1 MGQNDSKDNKEA
13 PPTSVK
19 DEEAISPNTTK
30 GTSETPSVLKSITVS
45 DSEEIFNEYQKYT
58 KSKIKETEEMDKIT
72 TVTISKTVNIEPELE
87 ALDKLPRFTP
97 LIKTA
102 VEKYTKV
109 YPGKE
114 LPKEH
119 NLDGFDVTGLVAIGK
134 EYQSFCKNWASEVMT
149 QQKLVS
155 AKVKRVETTCTRTSS
170 QVSSHASD
178 IKKFSAQFREVDRLQ
193 AQLDQINNSLI
204 NAIETTD
211 KLYAILSNLPEFMEN
226 SEDGPLEPFIVYL
239 KKKDKDI
246 LYTNQN
252 DPAPPSAAVEKTP
265 PTSNPSDIKVSDLRN
280 GGTNGF

>member
-1 MGQNDSKDNKEA
+1 MLNLTDTLQPGSDVRDWGPDVHTYPWSYKTRI
-13 PPTSVK
+13 PIRS
-19 DEEAISPNTTK
+19 DEE
-30 GTSETPSVLKSITVS
+30 ITVIIKG
-45 DSEEIFNEYQKYT
+45 SEFKFESLHVEK
-58 KSKIKETEEMDKIT
+58 TEEMDKIT

-246 LYTNQN
+246 LYTNHN
-252 DPAPPSAAVEKTP
+252 DPTPPSATVEKTP

-280 GGTNGF
+280 GGTNEF